1 LLILLRRFTHAYEV
15 KKMRRSLLSVSLAAL
30 VVLIWPASAS
40 AALPNHLPPLGTAGN
55 YAVLAG
61 STITNTGP
69 TWITGQV
76 GLKPGT
82 AVTGFP
88 PGTSG
93 HMDVNNG
100 AALTAKNNLTNAY
113 NDAAAQTPF
122 SSLGVEL
129 GGKTLT
135 RGTYRQGTAF
145 LTGTLVLDGK
155 GSTTGV
161 WIFQISS
168 TLGTGASTGA
178 VVRLI
183 NGAQPCDVFWQVG
196 SSAVLGTSTVFVGNI
211 MALTNITMNTGATL
225 NGRAMARNAAVN
237 LHTNRIIQ
245 PSGCGFS
252 APGSVSPPAGNI
264 FPPNLGVP
272 TELLGS
278 FPWLLII
285 GLGAGVGVAALGV
298 SARRRRTA

>member
-1 LLILLRRFTHAYEV
+1 LLILLRRFIQYYEV
-15 KKMRRSLLSVSLAAL
+15 KKMRRTLLSVSLVAI
-30 VVLIWPASAS
+30 VVLLWPASAS

-61 STITNTGP
+61 STLTNTGP
-69 TWITGQV
+69 TWITGQA

-88 PGTSG
+88 PGRSG
-93 HMDVNNG
+93 HMDINNG
-100 AALTAKNNLTNAY
+100 AALTAKNNLTTAY

-122 SSLGVEL
+122 TSLPVEL
-129 GGKTLT
+129 GGRTLT
-135 RGTYRQGTAF
+135 RGTYRQGTAG
-145 LTGTLVLDGK
+145 LTGTLTLDGK

-168 TLGTGASTGA
+168 TLITGASTGA
-178 VVRLI
+178 RVRLV
-183 NGAQPCDVFWQVG
+183 NGAQPCDIFWQVG
-196 SSAVLGTSTVFVGNI
+196 SSATLGTSTVFVGNI

-245 PSGCGFS
+245 PSGCGFGI
-252 APGSVSPPAGNI
+252 PTYVPPPVGNI

-272 TELLGS
+272 SELLGS
-278 FPWLLII
+278 FPWLLLV
-285 GLGAGVGVAALGV
+285 GLGAGVGVVALGV